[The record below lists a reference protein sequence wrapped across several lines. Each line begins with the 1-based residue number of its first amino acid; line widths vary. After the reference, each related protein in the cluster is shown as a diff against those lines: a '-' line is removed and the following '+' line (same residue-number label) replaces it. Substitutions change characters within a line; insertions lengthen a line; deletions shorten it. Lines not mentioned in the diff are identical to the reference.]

1 MKHHQNRKLEALLLA
16 AVQIVLLCGL
26 ALVYFG
32 KQVTTASPAGAV
44 NVNTVTARQL
54 SSALAVDAQT
64 GQALIA
70 KRGHGWASVYALRH
84 AKALKGVSTAAIGD
98 SFVVR
103 SPKDV
108 ARAFWGG
115 VLALLVA
122 GWVVHGVLRTAAF
135 RADPFLLPLAMLLAG
150 LGLMLVYSV
159 KDPYRDTFAFGAQ
172 AWGVALYGTLALLV
186 PLTKPFGRL
195 PLRRYG
201 YAYAGAAVLLMLG
214 LLLFGHGPGGVH
226 IQLLGV
232 EPVEVIKLLLVL
244 FVASYLAERGGSV
257 SRPIRDLAPLAG
269 VYALGL
275 ILFVVVKDLGPA
287 VLLFGVFLALLY
299 LTTRKALYPLLGI
312 ALLGAAAFV
321 GNALHFGFFA
331 TRVTMWLHPWDN
343 ADRNGAQLA
352 QGLWGMATGGTWGSG
367 LGLGHPEFVP
377 RSGSDSVF
385 ATLGEQLGLVGG
397 LVVLAVYA
405 LFIAR
410 GLRIARNAGT
420 EFDRL
425 LASGLTL
432 LLGFQSMLILGGV
445 SGLIPLTGVTLP
457 FVSFGAS
464 SLVCS
469 FFAVGLLL
477 QISGKTLPAEARDIA
492 PPEWTRAARGLA
504 LGCAAYLLVGVGLV
518 KLMDVQGVRDT
529 FFATRPLYTPDRDT
543 GPGQPPP
550 PHINP
555 RLLGFALALP
565 RGTITDRA
573 GRVLARDAAPTEDAA
588 GVSFLTPDGRGRIY
602 PGGAA
607 FGQIVAA
614 VERPYAASNPLGQ
627 NGRLRGFASYAD
639 LLTPYRMRF
648 LPFHH
653 TPQGQAVVLTLDSTL
668 QNAASDA
675 LHEYASRVFVK
686 NSRRPEDRGAAVLLD
701 SRTGDVLALASEPTF
716 DPAKLTAA
724 QWAALAAKPDGPV
737 LNRAV
742 SGVYPPGSVFKI
754 VTAASALSHGLG
766 NTVVVCHHMDDN
778 VSWRFDGKRYSR
790 RRITDEE
797 GFVPHG
803 VTDLAKALQVSCN
816 VYFANLGI
824 DLGAQDLD
832 QTARQNFALA
842 HLPPVAK
849 IGEDLPDCAYGQ
861 GKIVVTPLEMAAIAQ
876 AVANN
881 GQRLAPT
888 FFKSAPAPTPTP
900 AMTPENAAA
909 LRPMLAAVTQSGGTA
924 QGVFDG
930 LSVSVAGKTGSAQN
944 AQGAGRTHSWFA
956 GYAPADTPSYAFA
969 CVVENA
975 GSGRGSAAPVCRE
988 MLRRAFETHAFDA
1001 PGAGVV
1007 R

>member
-1 MKHHQNRKLEALLLA
+1 MKYYQNRKLEALLLL

-32 KQVTTASPAGAV
+32 KQATTPTPAGAV
-44 NVNTVTARQL
+44 NVNAATARQL
-54 SSALAVDAQT
+54 SSALAIDAQI
-64 GQALIA
+64 GQALVA

-84 AKALKGVSTAAIGD
+84 SKILKNVSTAAIGD

-103 SPKDV
+103 SQKDV

-122 GWVVHGVLRTAAF
+122 GWVVHGVLRTAAG
-135 RADPFLLPLAMLLAG
+135 RADPFLLPLVMLLAG

-159 KDPYRDTFAFGAQ
+159 KDPCRDTFAFGAQ
-172 AWGVALYGTLALLV
+172 AWGVALYGTLALLL
-186 PLTKPFGRL
+186 PLSKPFGRL

-232 EPVEVIKLLLVL
+232 EPVEFIKLLLVL

-257 SRPIRDLAPLAG
+257 SRPLTDLAPLAG
-269 VYALGL
+269 VYAFGL
-275 ILFVVVKDLGPA
+275 SLFLLVKDLGPA

-312 ALLGAAAFV
+312 ALLGAAAYG

-343 ADRNGAQLA
+343 SDRNGAQLA

-367 LGLGHPEFVP
+367 LGLGHPELVP
-377 RSGSDSVF
+377 RSGSDSIF

-410 GLRIARNAGT
+410 GLRIAKSAGT

-432 LLGFQSMLILGGV
+432 LLGFQAMLILGGV

-477 QISGKTLPAEARDIA
+477 HISGKTVPVEARDVA
-492 PPEWTRAARGLA
+492 PPEWTRAARGLV
-504 LGCAAYLLVGVGLV
+504 LGCAAYLLIGVGMV
-518 KLMDVQGVRDT
+518 KMMDVQGVRDT
-529 FFATRPLYTPDRDT
+529 YFATRPLYTPDRDT
-543 GPGQPPP
+543 PPGQPPP
-550 PHINP
+550 PHVNP

-565 RGTITDRA
+565 RGAITDRV

-614 VERPYAASNPLGQ
+614 VERPYSVGNPLGQ
-627 NGRLRGFASYAD
+627 NNRLRGFAGYSD
-639 LLTPYRMRF
+639 LLTPYRTRF
-648 LPFHH
+648 LPLHH

-675 LHEYASRVFVK
+675 LHEYAMRVPGK
-686 NSRRPEDRGAAVLLD
+686 NSHRPEDRGGAVLLD
-701 SRTGDVLALASEPTF
+701 SRTGEVLALASEPAF
-716 DPAKLTAA
+716 DPARLTAA
-724 QWAALAAKPDGPV
+724 SWATLAGQPDGPA

-742 SGVYPPGSVFKI
+742 SGQYPPGSVFKI
-754 VTAASALSHGLG
+754 VTASSALAHGLG
-766 NTVVVCHHMDDN
+766 NTVVICHHTDDN
-778 VSWRFDGKRYSR
+778 VSWRFDGQRYSR

-803 VTDLAKALQVSCN
+803 VTDLAKALRVSCN
-816 VYFANLGI
+816 VYFAHLGI
-824 DLGAQDLD
+824 DLGARDLD
-832 QTARQNFALA
+832 ETARQSFALA
-842 HLPPVAK
+842 HLPPLAK
-849 IGEDLPDCAYGQ
+849 LGEDLPDCAYGQ
-861 GKIVVTPLEMAAIAQ
+861 GQILVTPLEMATVAQ
-876 AVANN
+876 SVANS
-881 GQRLAPT
+881 GRRLSPT
-888 FFKSAPAPTPTP
+888 FVKSAPAPSPTQ
-900 AMTPENAAA
+900 ALTPENAAV
-909 LRPMLAAVTQSGGTA
+909 LRPMLAAVTQPGGTA
-924 QGVFDG
+924 QGVFG
-930 LSVSVAGKTGSAQN
+930 SLPFSVAGKTGSAQN
-944 AQGAGRTHSWFA
+944 SQGQGRTHSWFA
-956 GYAPADTPSYAFA
+956 GFAPADSPTYAFA
-969 CVVENA
+969 CIVEHA
-975 GSGRGSAAPVCRE
+975 GYGRDAAAPVCRE
-988 MLRRAFETHAFDA
+988 MLRKAFEQHSFDA
-1001 PGAGVV
+1001 HGAGVV